1 MRKATNKDNYTKVEI
16 LGQYNT
22 KIEGTDK
29 IISELPVEI
38 TDKTVFI
45 EPSFGSGNFVKSFRL
60 LSLIDFKNK
69 KIYKL
74 IYGKKNFISRQCTS
88 SS

>member
-45 EPSFGSGNFVKSFRL
+45 EPSFGSGNFVKSFRKVY
-60 LSLIDFKNK
+60 KNK
-69 KIYKL
+69 IVAVE
-74 IYGKKNFISRQCTS
+74 IDEEVFSEFAPIDNCQ
-88 SS
+88 